1 MKILIYLE
9 QFKKFEK
16 MLSQFQLN
24 PIFER
29 RSYIASKLGIEF
41 KKFFYKKNQDITLSI
56 IIIEKICKN
65 KIKNFSNRSSI
76 WLKDPFIIN
85 MFKLSKELN
94 LERIS
99 LIN

>member
-41 KKFFYKKNQDITLSI
+41 KNFFL
-56 IIIEKICKN
+56 
-65 KIKNFSNRSSI
+65 
-76 WLKDPFIIN
+76 
-85 MFKLSKELN
+85 
-94 LERIS
+94 
-99 LIN
+99 